1 MQPQHGLRMNIEPFG
16 VEQWMNAW
24 ETQCEINLAE
34 TCVAS
39 LTIGELLEFAGRAAD
54 MPAELADMQMT
65 YGEIKGSERLRA
77 AVASLYGKQCADQ
90 VMITHGTIGANH
102 LIYETLVNRGDVVVS
117 ITPTYQQHTAIPESI
132 GAEVRTLPLKAENNY
147 LPDYGELARLSDGAG
162 LIALTNPNNP
172 TGAVI
177 EKDGLERIAGIANAA
192 GAWVLCDEVYRGTEQ
207 HSDTPTPSMADIYAK
222 GISTGS
228 TSKAFSLAGLRLGW
242 IVGPEALLQAVEIHR
257 DYSTIS
263 VGMIDD
269 YFATMA
275 IENAGRILAR
285 SRAITRRNL
294 AILADW
300 VATTPGLDFVRPAGG
315 TTAIVSYDLDIP
327 SYELCE
333 ALIRDTGVM
342 FTPGSVMGMEGAIRI
357 GFGNET
363 RSLTEGLPR
372 VAAWLSAAKRH
383 QP

>member
-1 MQPQHGLRMNIEPFG
+1 MKIEPFG
-16 VEQWMNAW
+16 VEQWMNKW
-24 ETQCEINLAE
+24 ENRCEINLAE

-39 LTIGELLEFAGRAAD
+39 LTISELLQIAGRVEQ
-54 MPAELADMQMT
+54 MPSELAAMKMT
-65 YGEIKGSERLRA
+65 YGDIKGSARLRSA
-77 AVASLYGKQCADQ
+77 IASLYDRQTAEQ
-90 VMITHGTIGANH
+90 VMITHGTIGANQ
-102 LIYETLVNRGDVVVS
+102 LIYHTLINPGDVIVS
-117 ITPTYQQHTAIPESI
+117 ITPTYQQHTAIPQSI
-132 GAEVRTLPLKAENNY
+132 GAEVRCLPLAATNGF
-147 LPDYGELARLSDGAG
+147 LPDYDELARLSTGAT

-177 EKDGLERIAGIANAA
+177 DHDGLKRIASIASDA

-207 HSDTPTPSMADIYAK
+207 HSDIPTPSIADLYER

-242 IVGPEALLQAVEIHR
+242 IVGPDLLMQAVEIHR

-275 IENAGRILAR
+275 LENAGAILDR
-285 SRAITRRNL
+285 SRTITRTNL

-300 VATTPGLDFVRPAGG
+300 VAATPGISFVRPRGG
-315 TTAIVSYDLDIP
+315 TTAILSYDFDIP
-327 SYELCE
+327 SYQLCE
-333 ALIRDTGVM
+333 ALIEDTGVM
-342 FTPGSVMGMEGAIRI
+342 FTPGSVMGMEGTVRI

-363 RSLTEGLPR
+363 RSLQHGLPR
-372 VAAWLSAAKRH
+372 VAAWLDSDN
-383 QP
+383 